1 MVIIVRG
8 VFTKNNVRRILEC
21 LSIFE
26 QYFSTSHLTFVFH
39 PAAIPFPRA
48 PVVRTATLPARK
60 ESGVHVKR
68 EYTTAP
74 ADDAGEWMVRLAG
87 KRLGGTP
94 RPTMRPRGA
103 GGDGRP
109 VLTDALCASEKSPLE
124 SDLHGAQLAEQRQ
137 LSPPPKKRQFFAVM
151 PQCGRPAQRTG
162 KTRPLRKGMRPS
174 AFPPRG
180 ICRSWRVI
188 GENDTTFPRPKQA
201 GIWEVEVLR
210 AV

>member
-68 EYTTAP
+68 EYAP
-74 ADDAGEWMVRLAG
+74 HPPDDAGEWMVRLAG

-94 RPTMRPRGA
+94 RPTMRPRGIGRRWKA
-103 GGDGRP
+103 SPDGRTVCVRKEP
-109 VLTDALCASEKSPLE
+109 TRIRFTRRAARRTE
-124 SDLHGAQLAEQRQ
+124 AIN
-137 LSPPPKKRQFFAVM
+137 PPPPEKEAVFRSYATM
-151 PQCGRPAQRTG
+151 R
-162 KTRPLRKGMRPS
+162 KTRATNRQNT
-174 AFPPRG
+174 PPPEGHAPFRLPAARNLPFMA
-180 ICRSWRVI
+180 CHRW
-188 GENDTTFPRPKQA
+188 K
-201 GIWEVEVLR
+201 
-210 AV
+210 

>member
-68 EYTTAP
+68 EYAAAP
-74 ADDAGEWMVRLAG
+74 ARRCGWMDGAVGGQAARRDA
-87 KRLGGTP
+87 
-94 RPTMRPRGA
+94 
-103 GGDGRP
+103 
-109 VLTDALCASEKSPLE
+109 SPHHATAR
-124 SDLHGAQLAEQRQ
+124 D
-137 LSPPPKKRQFFAVM
+137 
-151 PQCGRPAQRTG
+151 
-162 KTRPLRKGMRPS
+162 
-174 AFPPRG
+174 
-180 ICRSWRVI
+180 
-188 GENDTTFPRPKQA
+188 
-201 GIWEVEVLR
+201 R
-210 AV
+210 AAMEGQS

>member
-68 EYTTAP
+68 EYAP
-74 ADDAGEWMVRLAG
+74 HPPDDAGGWMVRLAG

-94 RPTMRPRGA
+94 RPTMRPRGIGRRWKA
-103 GGDGRP
+103 SPDGRTVCVRKEP
-109 VLTDALCASEKSPLE
+109 TRIRFTRRAARRTEAIK
-124 SDLHGAQLAEQRQ
+124 
-137 LSPPPKKRQFFAVM
+137 PPPEKEAVFRSYATM
-151 PQCGRPAQRTG
+151 R
-162 KTRPLRKGMRPS
+162 KTRATNRQNTPPS
-174 AFPPRG
+174 EGHAPFRLPAARNLPFMACHR
-180 ICRSWRVI
+180 W
-188 GENDTTFPRPKQA
+188 K
-201 GIWEVEVLR
+201 
-210 AV
+210 